1 MNGESPG
8 PAPAFQAR
16 ASNSRLTRSSWRMW
30 PHRKLRRKVPR
41 ACPRESGGGGRLDYA
56 ASGGAVL
63 PVRNASAASM
73 QSPPASADAT
83 SVKILSPVLARPGA
97 SPRSRRSCTSWERPR
112 CRAKVAGMSRP
123 ALATRRWSSKAG
135 QTHSKHRH
143 AGNPEF
149 HRHGASSIRRTLSKS
164 VKSNWSAAKLPACFS
179 LKIRMRLP
187 CRRRRFGCGRGG
199 CVIAYI

>member
-1 MNGESPG
+1 MASRRVRRRLSRRGPATRGSPG
-8 PAPAFQAR
+8 PVGGCGPTGSCVGKCPEPALAK
-16 ASNSRLTRSSWRMW
+16 AGVEGALTTQ
-30 PHRKLRRKVPR
+30 PR
-41 ACPRESGGGGRLDYA
+41 AR
-56 ASGGAVL
+56 AVL
-63 PVRNASAASM
+63 PVRNASASSM

-135 QTHSKHRH
+135 QTHSKHQH